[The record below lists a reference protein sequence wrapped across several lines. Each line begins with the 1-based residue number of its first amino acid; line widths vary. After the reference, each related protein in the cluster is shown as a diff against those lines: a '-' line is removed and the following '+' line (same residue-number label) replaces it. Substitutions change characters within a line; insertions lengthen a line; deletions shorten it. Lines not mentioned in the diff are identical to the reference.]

1 MVTLT
6 IVDRHFSTVR
16 CFILAKT
23 FVLNL
28 ENLETTADAQKIENH
43 FLKRPGV
50 EKVAVELGLK
60 IVSLHYNED
69 VGSPHKLLEAFTK
82 LGYPVK

>member
-1 MVTLT
+1 
-6 IVDRHFSTVR
+6 
-16 CFILAKT
+16 LAKT

-28 ENLETTADAQKIENH
+28 ENLETPADVKRIESH
-43 FLKRPGV
+43 FLDRPGV
-50 EKVAVELGLK
+50 EKVDIELGLK

-69 VGSPHKLLEAFTK
+69 VGSPHKLLEAFTN